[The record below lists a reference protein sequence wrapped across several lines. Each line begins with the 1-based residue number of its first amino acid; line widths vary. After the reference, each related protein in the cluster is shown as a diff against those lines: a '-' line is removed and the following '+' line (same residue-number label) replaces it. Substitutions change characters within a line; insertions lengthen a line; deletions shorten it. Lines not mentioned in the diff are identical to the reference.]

1 MGGEKKKEDKFVKKQ
16 NMIEVK
22 DLTKTVGAD
31 FYMPPNL

>member
-1 MGGEKKKEDKFVKKQ
+1 MGGEKKNDKKFVKKQ

-22 DLTKTVGAD
+22 DLTKTVDAD